1 MLFSIIIDAF
11 TIKYKMKKSIFA
23 CFIALFVSIL
33 ATAFTPKPTYDYPF
47 QDPSVSIEK
56 RVENLV
62 SLLTLDEKISQMV
75 NNAPAIPRL
84 GIPAY
89 NWWNETLHGVA
100 RSPYHVTSFPQAIAM
115 AATWDTLALHQ
126 MADFCA
132 IEGRAIFNDS
142 QRKGKTGIY
151 LGLTYWT
158 PNINIFRDPRWGRG
172 QETYGEDPFL
182 TGALGKAFVR
192 GLEGNDPRY
201 LKASACAK
209 HFAVHS
215 GPEWNRSTFNAKVSD
230 FDLWDTYLPAFRDL
244 IVDAKVS
251 GVMCAYNA
259 LEGQPCCGNDK
270 LMNTILRN
278 DWHFTGY
285 VTSDCGGITHF
296 WKAHKTHAT
305 QEAAASDAVLHG
317 TDCECSSKP
326 NYLTLKK
333 AIKDGLITEAQ
344 IDVSVKRLFTIRF
357 RLGMFDPENLVPF
370 SKIDTSVLENPAHKA
385 LALKMAQQSIVL
397 LKNDN
402 ILPLSKKVFSDP
414 KNGKKVAVVGPN
426 ADDKSVLLSN
436 YYGYPSKITTVLEAI
451 RSKVGDNIIYE
462 KGINLIDNNV
472 FKPNYPTKDFT
483 FNNQS
488 GFQAEYFKNTKFEG
502 KPLATKMVQTI
513 DYQWGDG
520 EQVAENVIANEISI
534 RFISNY
540 TPSVSGEITFEL
552 KGDDKCRLFVDGE
565 KRIET
570 DLKNGYYT
578 FNAEAGKT
586 YKIVIEYM
594 QYADNAEIK
603 FDVGTMERA
612 SPQTIA
618 DRVRNADVIVF
629 VGGISAKL
637 EGEAMPVTIDGFKCG
652 DRTHIALPSVQT
664 ELMQAL
670 KTTGKPVVF
679 VNMSGGAMGF
689 EWESANLP
697 AILQAWY
704 GGQSG
709 GEAIADVL
717 FGDYNPSGRLPVT
730 FYKNVKDL
738 PDFEDYS
745 MDNRTYRYFKGAA
758 LYPFGFGLSYTN
770 YAYKKL
776 KIKSPKSN
784 EMTVNVTVTNTG
796 KTAGDEVVQLYLSHK
811 NAPFK
816 TPIRT
821 LKGFQRLY
829 LKAGESRSLTFK
841 LGKTEL
847 SEIDGSGKVVPMRG
861 DFEVSVGGSQP
872 SENGILEKKVIQK
885 MVKIM

>member
-1 MLFSIIIDAF
+1 
-11 TIKYKMKKSIFA
+11 MKKSLFT
-23 CFIALFVSIL
+23 CFIALSVSIL
-33 ATAFTPKPTYDYPF
+33 ATSFMPKPNYQYPF
-47 QDPSVSIEK
+47 QDPSVPLEK

-75 NNAPAIPRL
+75 NNAPAIERL

-115 AATWDTLALHQ
+115 AATWDTLALHK
-126 MADFCA
+126 MADFSA
-132 IEGRAIFNDS
+132 TEGRAIFNES

-270 LMNTILRN
+270 LMNTILRK
-278 DWHFTGY
+278 DWQFTGY

-296 WKAHKTHAT
+296 WKAHKTHPS
-305 QEAAASDAVLHG
+305 QESAAADAVLHG

-333 AIKDGLITEAQ
+333 AIKEGLITEAQ
-344 IDVSVKRLFTIRF
+344 IDLSVKRLFTIRF
-357 RLGMFDPENLVPF
+357 RLGMFDPVGSTPF
-370 SKIDTSVLENPAHKA
+370 SKIDASVLENPNHKA
-385 LALKMAQQSIVL
+385 HALKMAQQSLVL
-397 LKNDN
+397 LKNEN
-402 ILPLSKKVFSDP
+402 ILPLSKT
-414 KNGKKVAVVGPN
+414 GKKVAIVGPN
-426 ADDKSVLLSN
+426 ADDKSVLLAN

-451 RSKVGDNIIYE
+451 RGKIGDNVIYE

-472 FKPNYPTKDFT
+472 FKTNYKADAFT
-483 FNNQS
+483 QNGQT

-502 KPLATKMVQTI
+502 KPLVTKMVQNI
-513 DYQWGDG
+513 GYQWGDG
-520 EQVAENVIANEISI
+520 EQVAENIFANDISI
-534 RFISNY
+534 RFTSTYI
-540 TPSVSGEITFEL
+540 PSVSGEITFEL

-578 FNAEAGKT
+578 FNAERGKS

-594 QYADNAEIK
+594 QYSDNAEIK
-603 FDVGTMERA
+603 FDMGIMEKA

-618 DRVRNADVIVF
+618 DRVKNADVIVF
-629 VGGISAKL
+629 VGGIFAKL
-637 EGEAMPVTIDGFKCG
+637 EGEAMPVTIDGFKGG
-652 DRTHIALPSVQT
+652 DRTHIALPTVQT
-664 ELMQAL
+664 DMMKAL

-697 AILQAWY
+697 AIIQAWY
-704 GGQSG
+704 GGQAG

-730 FYKNVKDL
+730 FYKNVADL

-745 MDNRTYRYFKGAA
+745 MDNRTYRYFKGEP

-770 YAYKKL
+770 FEYKKL
-776 KIKSPKSN
+776 KIKTSKPN
-784 EMTVNVTVTNTG
+784 EMIVKVTVSNKG
-796 KTAGDEVVQLYLSHK
+796 KRDGDEVVQLYLSHK
-811 NAPFK
+811 NIAFK
-816 TPIRT
+816 TPIRA
-821 LKGFQRLY
+821 LKGFQRVH
-829 LKAGESRSLTFK
+829 LKAGETQTLTFK
-841 LGKTEL
+841 LGAKEL
-847 SEIDGSGKVVPMRG
+847 SEIDATGKSVALKG
-861 DFEVSVGGSQP
+861 DVEVSVGGFQP
-872 SENGILEKKVIQK
+872 SAKMLFEKKVVQK
-885 MVKIM
+885 MVKIVALNY